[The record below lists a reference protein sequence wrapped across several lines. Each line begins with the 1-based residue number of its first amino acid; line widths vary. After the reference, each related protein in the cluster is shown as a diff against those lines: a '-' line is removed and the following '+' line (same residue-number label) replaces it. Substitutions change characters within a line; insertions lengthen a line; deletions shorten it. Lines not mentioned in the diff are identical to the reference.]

1 MNADTVLA
9 RLRKWLLLLAIGL
22 LLGTLLELFLIN
34 HTESAVQLI
43 PFVLCGLGLPILA
56 LALLRPRRVELLA
69 LRGCMIVIVA
79 GGLLGVYEHIS
90 NNIAF
95 LLEIQPNAT
104 TSEVLSKAFSGANP
118 LLAPAMLTLAAVL
131 ALTATYYHPG
141 LTRI

>member
-9 RLRKWLLLLAIGL
+9 RLRVWLLLLAIGL
-22 LLGTLLELFLIN
+22 LLGTLVELFLIN

-43 PFVLCGLGLPILA
+43 PFVLCGIGLLSVA
-56 LALLRPRRVELLA
+56 LALLRPRRTVLLA
-69 LRGCMIVIVA
+69 LRGCMILLVA
-79 GGLLGVYEHIS
+79 GGLFGVYEHVA

-104 TSEVLSKAFSGANP
+104 SAEVLNKALGGANP

-131 ALTATYYHPG
+131 ALTASYYHPA
-141 LTRI
+141 LSK